1 VENSKN
7 QLEVK
12 NGVKK
17 FTLIILS
24 SILLPFVLN
33 GCQQQASNNT
43 KELNVKEENR
53 NETQSLD
60 VREAVWNQLTKKEK
74 EHIVGIWKDASVQ
87 KIALRETMG
96 NIKDK
101 TFIGKEVYL
110 VDFPSNDNPSLGG
123 VGVYADIKTH
133 RVIGFGYRE

>member
-1 VENSKN
+1 M
-7 QLEVK
+7 
-12 NGVKK
+12 KK

-24 SILLPFVLN
+24 SILLSFLLN
-33 GCQQQASNNT
+33 GCQQQVSNNT

-53 NETQSLD
+53 NETQSLN

-87 KIALRETMG
+87 KITLRETMG

-133 RVIGFGYRE
+133 RIIGFGYRD

>member
-1 VENSKN
+1 M
-7 QLEVK
+7 
-12 NGVKK
+12 KK

-24 SILLPFVLN
+24 SILLSFLLN
-33 GCQQQASNNT
+33 VCQQQVSNNT

-53 NETQSLD
+53 NETQSLN

-87 KIALRETMG
+87 KITLRETMG

-133 RVIGFGYRE
+133 RIIGFGYRD